1 MTLGGSLETS
11 SVSSFFPNQP
21 RDPKEPNDPQPETRL
36 AARSTKRSFAGS
48 ANVPRPERGFAAR
61 PNLIKVMLSL
71 KDRPLRATASASES
85 LTRHDSAALSKKRAD
100 YGVFLPCYG
109 LSVPDNSGLL
119 WNSPAA
125 GNRAP
130 ARARIR
136 VASSQEQIWA
146 FGPKLRLS
154 SARRRNSRPRD
165 GG

>member
-1 MTLGGSLETS
+1 MTLGGSLENS
-11 SVSSFFPNQP
+11 SSSSFLLNQP
-21 RDPKEPNDPQPETRL
+21 RDPNDPQPETRL
-36 AARSTKRSFAGS
+36 AAMSRQASFAGS
-48 ANVPRPERGFAAR
+48 ANVPRVEPRRGVAAR
-61 PNLIKVMLSL
+61 SSLRRKAMLPL
-71 KDRPLRATASASES
+71 KDRPLRAKASASES
-85 LTRHDSAALSKKRAD
+85 LTRHDSAASSKKRAD

-109 LSVPDNSGLL
+109 LSVPDNSGFL
-119 WNSPAA
+119 WNSLAA